1 MLPGAAA
8 AEMEANGQSEESAAL
23 LRELILKVNAN
34 GIATAMLAHRAL
46 RYILNSQLKDETP
59 EALAGAGPHGAALAD
74 ALADLQRALL
84 RHVDQEISAVFLVCI
99 VDNTLGACLAL
110 QRPGLWELLMDAMTD
125 APENTRTSN
134 ALTVY
139 CNLLHPPT
147 TRDAFAQRTAES
159 PLLQRLLE
167 VLQTTTRAAEA
178 AVAAH
183 RAALEQAEAGHNVGA
198 GAAPAQ
204 GGGEEDR
211 GNLLFFV
218 PGNAPAGNPNDALAP
233 QMTRYEHLSLLA
245 LNWFGGS
252 AIGAR
257 LLVPHVPDIVAA
269 VASSRWRPGRHVML
283 LLTLANIPAYV
294 EDDRAVCE
302 AMVAH
307 GALPTLIA
315 CARTR
320 RVEEGSVGALM
331 GLLNLRAHLGP
342 DPAYTVEAADL
353 STLTACMHCA
363 LSSESHGNILW
374 SPNHPAQ
381 AIANLARLPSAAP
394 LIAQASLVD
403 MLIEAMRGQATGTQA
418 EPERDELYA
427 ARALRILAQRSNLK
441 QLAPHAIDHLQWAAA
456 EGRTPAARDEAAQ
469 ALEACMVPGP
479 SMLSLSTLCRRAL
492 RRSYGPGFDAYSA
505 KIDELDLP
513 CGLRQFLLYD
523 LS

>member
-8 AEMEANGQSEESAAL
+8 AEMEANGQSEEAAGMV
-23 LRELILKVNAN
+23 RELISKVNAN
-34 GIATAMLAHRAL
+34 GIATALLAHRAL
-46 RYILNSQLKDETP
+46 HYVLNSQLKEETP
-59 EALAGAGPHGAALAD
+59 EALAEAGPHGAALAD

-84 RHVDQEISAVFLVCI
+84 RHVEQEISAVFLVSI
-99 VDNTLGACLAL
+99 VDNTLGACLML
-110 QRPGLWELLMDAMTD
+110 QRPGLWDLLMDAMTD
-125 APENTRTSN
+125 APQNTRTSN

-159 PLLQRLLE
+159 PLLQRLLA
-167 VLQTTTRAAEA
+167 VLQSTTRAAEV
-178 AVAAH
+178 AVAAR
-183 RAALEQAEAGHNVGA
+183 RAALEHAEGGRNLGE
-198 GAAPAQ
+198 GAAPAR
-204 GGGEEDR
+204 EEGR

-218 PGNAPAGNPNDALAP
+218 PGNAPAANPNDALAP

-342 DPAYTVEAADL
+342 DPAYTVGADDL
-353 STLTACMHCA
+353 STLTACMLCA

-394 LIAQASLVD
+394 LIAQAGLVD

-441 QLAPHAIDHLQWAAA
+441 QMAPHAIDHLQWAAS

-505 KIDELDLP
+505 KINELDLSS
-513 CGLRQFLLYD
+513 GLRQFLLYD